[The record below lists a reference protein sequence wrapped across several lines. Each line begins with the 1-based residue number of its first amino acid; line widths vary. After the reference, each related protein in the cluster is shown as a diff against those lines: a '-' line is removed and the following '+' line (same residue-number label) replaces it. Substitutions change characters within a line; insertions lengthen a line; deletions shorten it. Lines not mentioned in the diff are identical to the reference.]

1 MMQRQMGGQ
10 QQPNQA
16 QFANQGMNSPH
27 SPATAPFPQSS
38 PNTMRSPYGHM
49 NSPQP
54 HQQGPGGPQQMQSQ
68 PMGPMGNQIMNFKQQ
83 QMMGQG
89 QFPNGGAAMYGG
101 YSRMNTPF
109 NHQQDGGN
117 WGTNGYGGQM
127 GQMYGQQRFMGHQ
140 GFAGAG
146 FGAQQ
151 QQQQQQFMQMQQ
163 QQQQQQGHFGGMNQ
177 GPGNQQQQHHFANNF
192 GNNAVGGGGGGVGG
206 GDQFGNA
213 MGGGPGGNFNA
224 PMGGMPPG
232 MAMHQHQRMGMMGAA
247 GDMSSQPI
255 PPNFR
260 GAAGGPMT
268 SPMGGAPGM
277 GNGMANSPRISPS
290 AMHKPMPGVG
300 MPKVSPAA
308 VNPSINSR
316 QTTPLV
322 SPQSDHSPA
331 SHNPLTPASSHGPLT
346 PQHHHHQQQQQ
357 QQPYGGPGSNGGM
370 HAAQHPGQVSP
381 MMNNPRTPQSVGSYN
396 MQQQRSVEM
405 PKPSASPM
413 SGGQPHSHQHMH
425 EDTMI
430 SPNSNMASNLRKIRR
445 PSKPNQDVP
454 MTSPAPAPASNA
466 PEVKQEVKEEIKEEA
481 RTPAAVP
488 QPEAVKEEPAQ
499 EPEPEPDP
507 KFEARWEELP
517 EKAVKRILEF
527 CVANDGAVPFLIR
540 ASKVCKK
547 WHEVTKD
554 KSIWTH
560 LDLSSGRLK
569 EKYRN
574 DKKIED
580 FLKRYPNVKEVKL
593 TGWKNSVSTSTLKIL
608 ASVCPNI
615 VSLGLASCFKLT
627 NEDLKYIGE
636 HFPKLERLDLS
647 NVSVSDSRQISIFM
661 RA

>member
-1 MMQRQMGGQ
+1 MQRPISG
-10 QQPNQA
+10 QQPNPSQG
-16 QFANQGMNSPH
+16 QFANQGLNSPH

-54 HQQGPGGPQQMQSQ
+54 HQQGQQGGGGPQQMQSQ
-68 PMGPMGNQIMNFKQQ
+68 PIGAMNNQMMNFKQQ

-89 QFPNGGAAMYGG
+89 QFPNGSGAMYGG
-101 YSRMNTPF
+101 YSRMNSPF
-109 NHQQDGGN
+109 GHQQQDGGN

-127 GQMYGQQRFMGHQ
+127 SQMYGQQRFMGHQ
-140 GFAGAG
+140 GFSGAG
-146 FGAQQ
+146 FNA
-151 QQQQQQFMQMQQ
+151 QQQQQQFMQM

-177 GPGNQQQQHHFANNF
+177 GPGDQQQQQQHHFTNNF
-192 GNNAVGGGGGGVGG
+192 GNNGGG
-206 GDQFGNA
+206 GDQFGNS
-213 MGGGPGGNFNA
+213 MGGAGVNFNS
-224 PMGGMPPG
+224 PMGGMA
-232 MAMHQHQRMGMMGAA
+232 MAMHQHQRMGMMG

-260 GAAGGPMT
+260 GTGGAGGGCGGLT
-268 SPMGGAPGM
+268 SPMGGAAAGGM

-308 VNPSINSR
+308 VNPSIHSR

-331 SHNPLTPASSHGPLT
+331 SHNPLTPASSQGPLT
-346 PQHHHHQQQQQ
+346 PQHHHQQ

-370 HAAQHPGQVSP
+370 HAAQAQHPGQVSP
-381 MMNNPRTPQSVGSYN
+381 MMNNPRTPQSVGSYS

-405 PKPSASPM
+405 QKPSASPM
-413 SGGQPHSHQHMH
+413 QQPHSHQHMH
-425 EDTMI
+425 EETMI

-454 MTSPAPAPASNA
+454 MTSPAAPAAPVSNT
-466 PEVKQEVKEEIKEEA
+466 PEVKQEMKEEVKEEAKTP
-481 RTPAAVP
+481 TPAASAP
-488 QPEAVKEEPAQ
+488 PPEAVKA
-499 EPEPEPDP
+499 EPEPEPEPEP

-517 EKAVKRILEF
+517 ERAVKRILEF

-547 WHEVTKD
+547 WHEVAKD

-608 ASVCPNI
+608 ASVCPDI

-627 NEDLKYIGE
+627 NEDLKFIGE
-636 HFPKLERLDLS
+636 NFPKLERLDLS
-647 NVSVSDSRQISIFM
+647 NVSVSDDNFRISIEYTY
-661 RA
+661 

>member
-1 MMQRQMGGQ
+1 
-10 QQPNQA
+10 
-16 QFANQGMNSPH
+16 
-27 SPATAPFPQSS
+27 
-38 PNTMRSPYGHM
+38 
-49 NSPQP
+49 
-54 HQQGPGGPQQMQSQ
+54 
-68 PMGPMGNQIMNFKQQ
+68 MGNM
-83 QMMGQG
+83 
-89 QFPNGGAAMYGG
+89 
-101 YSRMNTPF
+101 
-109 NHQQDGGN
+109 
-117 WGTNGYGGQM
+117 
-127 GQMYGQQRFMGHQ
+127 
-140 GFAGAG
+140 
-146 FGAQQ
+146 
-151 QQQQQQFMQMQQ
+151 
-163 QQQQQQGHFGGMNQ
+163 
-177 GPGNQQQQHHFANNF
+177 
-192 GNNAVGGGGGGVGG
+192 
-206 GDQFGNA
+206 
-213 MGGGPGGNFNA
+213 
-224 PMGGMPPG
+224 G
-232 MAMHQHQRMGMMGAA
+232 MAMHQHQRMGMMG

-260 GAAGGPMT
+260 GGAGGAGGGMT
-268 SPMGGAPGM
+268 SPMGGGAAGGM

-308 VNPSINSR
+308 VNPAINSR

-346 PQHHHHQQQQQ
+346 PQHHHQQQQQ

-370 HAAQHPGQVSP
+370 HAAAAQTQAQHPGQVSP
-381 MMNNPRTPQSVGSYN
+381 MMNNPRTPQSVGSYS

-413 SGGQPHSHQHMH
+413 GMGMGGGQPHSHQQHMH
-425 EDTMI
+425 EETMI

-445 PSKPNQDVP
+445 PSKPNQDMP
-454 MTSPAPAPASNA
+454 MTSPVAAAPTPSNA
-466 PEVKQEVKEEIKEEA
+466 FEVKHEIKEEVKEEA
-481 RTPAAVP
+481 RTPAAAASVP
-488 QPEAVKEEPAQ
+488 MPEAVKAEEAAQ
-499 EPEPEPDP
+499 EPEPEPEP

-627 NEDLKYIGE
+627 NEDLKFIGE
-636 HFPKLERLDLS
+636 NFPKLERLDLS
-647 NVSVSDSRQISIFM
+647 NVSVSDAGCKIK
-661 RA
+661 